1 MQTGSRITHHICRHT
16 HEKKEVKKK
25 REGEREEGWKT
36 AERGEREA
44 LQPREQRHSPPAT
57 CAPRHPSP
65 WERCLAC
72 CVQTELSSLAVAP
85 YSNSSP
91 CLQWKPKTSR
101 DEGWQMSL
109 KGTAALADKSMQ
121 TMGLPLWE
129 FSSTRQGRT
138 WPDPHSGPL
147 LLGAISVA
155 LPSFWAGIRQQQPPS
170 C

>member
-1 MQTGSRITHHICRHT
+1 MEDR
-16 HEKKEVKKK
+16 
-25 REGEREEGWKT
+25 RE
-36 AERGEREA
+36 GEREA

-101 DEGWQMSL
+101 DEGWQMSV
-109 KGTAALADKSMQ
+109 KGR
-121 TMGLPLWE
+121 LPWQIRAC
-129 FSSTRQGRT
+129 RQWACLCGN
-138 WPDPHSGPL
+138 SL
-147 LLGAISVA
+147 LLGRAGRGLTLTLVLCCWVPSQWGHHLSGLGSA
-155 LPSFWAGIRQQQPPS
+155 SSSPLPADTGL
-170 C
+170 

>member
-1 MQTGSRITHHICRHT
+1 M
-16 HEKKEVKKK
+16 
-25 REGEREEGWKT
+25 
-36 AERGEREA
+36 

-101 DEGWQMSL
+101 DEGWQMSG
-109 KGTAALADKSMQ
+109 KGMSALADKSLE
-121 TMGLPLWE
+121 TMGRSLWE
-129 FSSTRQGRT
+129 FSSTRQDRT
-138 WPDPHSGPL
+138 GLTLTLDLCCWVPSQWGYHLSGLGSASSSPL
-147 LLGAISVA
+147 PADTGL
-155 LPSFWAGIRQQQPPS
+155 
-170 C
+170 